1 MPELFDVVELFVTWS
16 ESNLH
21 LGVRGATVACYDD
34 GNYEIEFS
42 ERSGETIALC
52 TLSTE
57 QFLVV
62 WKSKERRWLS
72 VSELLAAMV
81 GRLSDERQQQ
91 VLEWAR
97 SMSQKESV
105 FGGVLR
111 GITQTLHLD
120 FKAADR
126 LLSACMSQ

>member
-1 MPELFDVVELFVTWS
+1 MNLFIIRSEESTILSELFDVVELLVTLP

-21 LGVRGATVACYDD
+21 QGVKGAIVDCYNDE
-34 GNYEIEFS
+34 NCEVEFS
-42 ERSGETIALC
+42 ARSGETIALC

-81 GRLSDERQQQ
+81 GR
-91 VLEWAR
+91 
-97 SMSQKESV
+97 
-105 FGGVLR
+105 
-111 GITQTLHLD
+111 
-120 FKAADR
+120 FKF
-126 LLSACMSQ
+126 

>member
-1 MPELFDVVELFVTWS
+1 MPELFDVVELLVTLP

-21 LGVRGATVACYDD
+21 QGVKGAIVDCYED
-34 GNYEIEFS
+34 GNYEVEFS
-42 ERSGETIALC
+42 DGCGETIALC

-81 GRLSDERQQQ
+81 ERLSDERQQQ
-91 VLEWAR
+91 ILEFAR
-97 SMSQKESV
+97 SVSQK
-105 FGGVLR
+105 
-111 GITQTLHLD
+111 
-120 FKAADR
+120 
-126 LLSACMSQ
+126 

>member
-1 MPELFDVVELFVTWS
+1 MLPEVFDVVELLVILP
-16 ESNLH
+16 EYNLH
-21 LGVRGATVACYDD
+21 LGARGAIVDCYDD

-42 ERSGETIALC
+42 DRSGETIVLC

-81 GRLSDERQQQ
+81 ERLSDERQQQ
-91 VLEWAR
+91 ILELAC
-97 SMSQKESV
+97 SVSQK
-105 FGGVLR
+105 
-111 GITQTLHLD
+111 
-120 FKAADR
+120 
-126 LLSACMSQ
+126 

>member
-1 MPELFDVVELFVTWS
+1 VPELFDVVELLVTLA

-21 LGVRGATVACYDD
+21 QGVRGAIVDDGYDD
-34 GNYEIEFS
+34 GNYEVEFS
-42 ERSGETIALC
+42 DRSGETIALC

-81 GRLSDERQQQ
+81 GRLSDERQIQ
-91 VLEWAR
+91 VLEFAR
-97 SMSQKESV
+97 S
-105 FGGVLR
+105 
-111 GITQTLHLD
+111 
-120 FKAADR
+120 
-126 LLSACMSQ
+126 LSEK

>member
-1 MPELFDVVELFVTWS
+1 MP

-21 LGVRGATVACYDD
+21 LGVKGATVDCYDD
-34 GNYEIEFS
+34 ENYEVKFTA
-42 ERSGETIALC
+42 RSGETIALC

-81 GRLSDERQQQ
+81 ERLSDERQQQ
-91 VLEWAR
+91 ILELAR
-97 SMSQKESV
+97 S
-105 FGGVLR
+105 
-111 GITQTLHLD
+111 
-120 FKAADR
+120 
-126 LLSACMSQ
+126 LSGR

>member
-1 MPELFDVVELFVTWS
+1 MPELFDVVELLVTLP

-21 LGVRGATVACYDD
+21 QGVRGAIVDCYDD
-34 GNYEIEFS
+34 GNYEVEFS
-42 ERSGETIALC
+42 DRSGETIALS

-91 VLEWAR
+91 ILEFAR
-97 SMSQKESV
+97 SVSQK
-105 FGGVLR
+105 
-111 GITQTLHLD
+111 
-120 FKAADR
+120 
-126 LLSACMSQ
+126 